1 MCWICEPFSTAD
13 TCSSCVV
20 LTQEEREARLTD
32 TLIEEILIEEQ
43 KEFVNRALR
52 AR

>member
-1 MCWICEPFSTAD
+1 MCWICEPFSNAE
-13 TCSSCVV
+13 TCSSCSS

-32 TLIEEILIEEQ
+32 TLIDEILIEEQ
-43 KEFVNRALR
+43 QEK